1 MPTLGESIT
10 QVREMEGRAVV
21 LRSVASHLRT
31 KYVARDSTPA
41 VAQMRSTDGSPVPEA
56 VIENQASEFEREAT
70 SLEKAVRAAKSAEV
84 SDG

>member
-1 MPTLGESIT
+1 
-10 QVREMEGRAVV
+10 
-21 LRSVASHLRT
+21 
-31 KYVARDSTPA
+31 
-41 VAQMRSTDGSPVPEA
+41 MRSTDGSPVPEA